1 MTPAPT
7 ILKSSGTADFLASL
21 PAVAGFTARNSV
33 VVALFVGTRSYGAL
47 RIDLPARQ
55 RDSDFRALGD
65 AIVDLA
71 SQMPDIDGVAPVV
84 YTDDTFA
91 SAHGIPHLELWLGI
105 EKRIRRSGLRI
116 VDACCVAADGWASY
130 LDRDRPQEGRPLA
143 LIRESSMAL
152 EAAFHAGPI
161 PDLTE
166 LSVLPPADPLVARR
180 VADMAYDLAD
190 FRVEVDAFGM
200 PWQVEL
206 DAVALGEECVDV
218 AAADLEISTLASIIA
233 AADEPAGR
241 DVMLLAMA
249 FGREPAQAA
258 HELNERMR
266 ARRAETGETF
276 DEIVEKEFETTG
288 WEAES
293 GMLMLGRGTRPD
305 ADRLLA
311 AISALRRA
319 AAHAPP
325 PLRAGVLCILAWMLW
340 ARGVN
345 SAAGEM
351 LTLAEQC
358 DPSLTMVDALRMLLE
373 SGPPQWAFAAPPA
386 AEAAAGRAS
395 CACEEVRGRRRG
407 WRRAEA

>member
-1 MTPAPT
+1 MTTASPT
-7 ILKSSGTADFLASL
+7 VLKASGSADFLATL

-33 VVALFVGTRSYGAL
+33 VVALFVGSRSYGAL
-47 RIDLPARQ
+47 RIDLPGR
-55 RDSDFRALGD
+55 RRTSDFRALGD

-71 SQMPDIDGVAPVV
+71 TQVPGVDGVVPVV
-84 YTDDTFA
+84 YTDESFA
-91 SAHGIPHLELWLGI
+91 SANGVPHLELWLGI
-105 EKRIRRSGLRI
+105 EPRIRRSGLRM

-130 LDRDRPQEGRPLA
+130 LDRARPREGRSLA
-143 LIRESSMAL
+143 LICESPMAL

-161 PDLTE
+161 PDLTV
-166 LSVLPPADPLVARR
+166 LSQLPPADPAVARR
-180 VADMAYDLAD
+180 VAALAYDLAD
-190 FRVEVDAFGM
+190 YRVEVDAFGV

-206 DAVALGEECVDV
+206 DAVAIGEECVNV
-218 AAADLEISTLASIIA
+218 AAEQLDVGALAAIVA
-233 AADEPAGR
+233 AADEPASR

-258 HELNERMR
+258 LELNERMR
-266 ARRAETGETF
+266 RRRAKTGETF

-305 ADRLLA
+305 PDRLLA

-340 ARGVN
+340 ARGVS
-345 SAAGEM
+345 SAADEM
-351 LTLAEQC
+351 LTLAEEC
-358 DPSLTMVDALRMLLE
+358 DPSLTMVDALRMLLV

-386 AEAAAGRAS
+386 PEAPRAARRGRAK
-395 CACEEVRGRRRG
+395 R
-407 WRRAEA
+407 